1 MSIEI
6 RRTKPEEFRQFM
18 ETADVP
24 FGELPSE
31 QAIASW
37 GRILPGDRLFVAT
50 DAGAMVGTSAAFS
63 LEITVPGRTMRAAGV
78 TAVGVLPSHRRQ
90 GVLTRLMR
98 EQLEDARE
106 RHEPIAVLWASEG
119 AIYPHFGYGLAT
131 QTLELSIE
139 TTRAAFG
146 RPVKPSGTFRLVP
159 PAEAVPILSA
169 IYESARLERPG
180 MLARSELWW
189 TEAILWDPPARREG
203 AGPITVAVYAPND
216 APNGA
221 PNGGPNGRPAAYA
234 VYRHRPVW
242 DSRGPKGELQVREV
256 VATTPEATRDVW
268 AWLFQHDLIGTVTA
282 RRLPP
287 DHALWFLLAEPRR
300 AGFTAGDGIWSRIL
314 DVAPALEGRTYAAE
328 GSLVFELSDAFC
340 PWNAGRWR
348 LDAGP
353 DGARVARTDEP
364 AAVALDAAD
373 LGSIHMGG
381 IRATQLAAAGRVTE
395 LVPGGLALADRLF
408 GWPVAPWCA
417 EVF

>member
-1 MSIEI
+1 MEI
-6 RRTKPEEFRQFM
+6 
-18 ETADVP
+18 ADVP

-31 QAIASW
+31 QAVASW
-37 GRILPGDRLFVAT
+37 ERVLPGDRLFVAT
-50 DAGAMVGTSAAFS
+50 DEGAMVGTSAAYS
-63 LEITVPGRTMRAAGV
+63 LEIAVPGRTMAAAGV

-90 GVLTRLMR
+90 GILTRLMR

-106 RHEPIAVLWASEG
+106 RHEPLAVLWASEG
-119 AIYPHFGYGLAT
+119 AIYPHFGYGLAS

-146 RPVKPSGTFRLVP
+146 QPAKPAGSFRLVP
-159 PAEAVPILSA
+159 VADAVPIISA
-169 IYESARLERPG
+169 VYESARMDRPG

-189 TEAILWDPPARREG
+189 TETILWDPPARREG
-203 AGPITVAVYAPND
+203 AGPITVAVYVPD
-216 APNGA
+216 HDHGA
-221 PNGGPNGRPAAYA
+221 ADGEPSAYA

-256 VATTPEATRDVW
+256 VARTPEATRDIW
-268 AWLFQHDLIGTVTA
+268 AWLFSHDLIGTVTA

-314 DVAPALEGRTYAAE
+314 DVAPALEGRAYASE

-364 AAVALDAAD
+364 AAIALDAAA
-373 LGSIHMGG
+373 LGSLHMGG
-381 IRATQLAAAGRVTE
+381 IRATQLAAAGRVVRLT
-395 LVPGGLALADRLF
+395 PGAVDLADRLF